1 MENFSLTLPNGFL
14 FDITNIAGSSNEVCI
29 KTIKHYYSFIEH
41 PNPIVQQIA
50 KAMVGNLHEYYN
62 VSYPGTSQFQL
73 ALPHLSDV
81 ANFMDS
87 KNSPNM
93 DIQSTARIKSFYS
106 AYEKLLSSCANSLE
120 HDRPIPTHGFAK
132 DLIATRDI
140 LYPRYQFRNDPQAF
154 YKCTY
159 STILD
164 FMEYI
169 EQLSQQDPQYGFEPV
184 SHQKQQELMKPKKYN
199 FPEDEIIHVPDK
211 DFLAY
216 ALELKGIP
224 NIYRDLATIS
234 TKLDPEIIIRDIQKI
249 QSGQIDNIYDLPI
262 MQVLQNEVKKDSLT
276 EFRNLLEQEFLDN
289 IPANSTMLK
298 DYKAENLDDFLYLY
312 KLTLKPQYKDYLAI
326 ISHIDSAFKE
336 GNYPT
341 YLAESLIGGNVTQQ
355 AIDNKFEIINS
366 KQNQKREQIL
376 ADIQSLDLNDFDK
389 NLATAKKLQYF
400 ASCSKDYMKNPK
412 EAGYQSFHVVVR
424 TPFGRYEKQFRTQ
437 EQHYFAEYGH
447 ASHNNSYKPYE
458 KENFHRLK
466 VCTPLMPKRN
476 EEKDIILPIQLE
488 PVSLEEAI
496 KEYYHKDFSF
506 FSGGLS
512 MQEFQKEHPDD
523 FDDAMLHLSQ
533 PNEKL
538 MERVS
543 TGFSFLKKIKNI
555 IIPKSNDYNP
565 FDNR

>member
-234 TKLDPEIIIRDIQKI
+234 TKLDPEIIIKDIQKI
-249 QSGQIDNIYDLPI
+249 QSGQVDSIYDLPI
-262 MQVLQNEVKKDSLT
+262 IQVLQNEIKKDTLI
-276 EFRNLLEQEFLDN
+276 EFRNLLEQEFLDS
-289 IPANSTMLK
+289 IPANSPMLQN
-298 DYKAENLDDFLYLY
+298 YKTENLDDFLYLY

-326 ISHIDSAFKE
+326 IAHIDSAFEE
-336 GNYPT
+336 GRYPT
-341 YLAESLIGGNVTQQ
+341 YLAEHLIGGNVTLQ
-355 AIDNKFEIINS
+355 AIDSNFEIINS
-366 KQNQKREQIL
+366 KQNQKLKQIL
-376 ADIQSLDLNDFDK
+376 TDIHSLDLNDFDK

-437 EQHYFAEYGH
+437 EQHYFAECGH
-447 ASHNNSYKPYE
+447 ASHSNSYKPYE

-466 VCTPLMPKRN
+466 ICTPLMPKRN

-488 PVSLEEAI
+488 PVGLEEAI

-512 MQEFQKEHPDD
+512 MREFQEEHPDD

-538 MERVS
+538 IERVS
-543 TGFSFLKKIKNI
+543 TGFSFLKKIKDI
-555 IIPKSNDYNP
+555 IIPKSNDDNP